1 MTPVFDIGE
10 RSRVGSRTVSESLL
24 VTILAGLLANACKVL
39 DKLDEAAKAISL
51 PEADTDVITQFVDLL
66 VTPTHGDM

>member
-1 MTPVFDIGE
+1 M
-10 RSRVGSRTVSESLL
+10 
-24 VTILAGLLANACKVL
+24 TILAGLLANACKVL